1 MIATGGLH
9 SPGPAAYELPP
20 SVGGKQAAPP
30 ARGPPATNHQPI
42 QHASSILFTYLP
54 SATRPQPDGRKPD
67 PPVWGI
73 GTAQRFPKRRGAS
86 TTPGPGTYER
96 PPASVGPQ
104 ARLRAR
110 PTAAALTDRLDLA
123 RLPCYS
129 PGCCLAQVLGRYRS
143 EPSMGFGSAKR
154 EHMEKVFVS
163 QEHQKSQ
170 FFGACS
176 PGPTKYTLMT
186 TLEPHPDARIRS
198 APQVIFTSAKRTEAE
213 SKLEVRPG
221 PQKYMLPSG
230 LGPQV
235 DSTKKSA
242 GTPIHSVATRDTR
255 AKLFIGA
262 DHAKSFHGGTGPGP
276 AARYEL
282 TPGIGRQIVSK
293 YRSAP
298 GMVFTKASR
307 WAKYEREQ
315 RENTTP
321 GPGAY

>member
-1 MIATGGLH
+1 M
-9 SPGPAAYELPP
+9 
-20 SVGGKQAAPP
+20 
-30 ARGPPATNHQPI
+30 
-42 QHASSILFTYLP
+42 
-54 SATRPQPDGRKPD
+54 
-67 PPVWGI
+67 
-73 GTAQRFPKRRGAS
+73 
-86 TTPGPGTYER
+86 
-96 PPASVGPQ
+96 
-104 ARLRAR
+104 
-110 PTAAALTDRLDLA
+110 LT
-123 RLPCYS
+123 YS
-129 PGCCLAQVLGRYRS
+129 PGWRVAQVLGRYRS
-143 EPSMGFGSAKR
+143 EPSTAFGSAKR

-198 APQVIFTSAKRTEAE
+198 APQVVFTSAKRDGVEN
-213 SKLEVRPG
+213 KLEVRPG

-276 AARYEL
+276 AARYEV
-282 TPGIGRQIVSK
+282 TPGIGRQIASK